1 VTRRVAPP
9 CDTQRGRGQRAVA
22 GYDGPFVDVI
32 VDQPGR
38 GLSHAFSYLPPKSD
52 ADRLAIGS
60 YVLVPFGPQRLPGF
74 VVGFR
79 QERPPVRL
87 KEIAALLVDE
97 PLFSGTDLEEAEWL
111 AAEYLCS
118 LGDALRCYLPPGVA
132 RTIQRRVV
140 LVSDEPVEA
149 LVEAVGPRA
158 SLQQAVIRALC
169 EAGGEMA
176 LEALRAA
183 LGRDP
188 MAAVRGLQARGIAEL
203 RRELAAPGAAEKQLQ
218 VVRLVAAPE
227 AARAE
232 AEARAERASR
242 QGEVLT
248 ALLQADGP
256 IPLADLPASC
266 VRALEKV
273 GLVRA
278 ESVAVRRQPHEAGLA
293 EESARFADATPE
305 QAVAL
310 QAVRDLLEQ
319 GGGRVL
325 LHGVTGSGKTEVY
338 MQAIRHVLGQGKSA
352 IVLVP
357 EISLTPQLL
366 GRFRARF
373 GDDLAVLHSA
383 IGAGERFDEW
393 HRVKRGEA
401 RIVVGA
407 RSAVFAPARNLG
419 LLVIDEEHERAYKQ
433 DRPPRYDARTVAAER
448 CRRRGAVL
456 LLGSA
461 TPSVEAYYAFQV
473 ASTGDR
479 ARRLV
484 ELPRR
489 IDDRPLP
496 GVELVD
502 MREEGRLGRTGTFS
516 ERLTGLLRDCLFA
529 GDQAILFL
537 NRRGFST
544 FVMCRECGFSLRCP
558 DCAVSLTYHHESKSM
573 RCHHCDRQERVPDIC
588 PSCQGF
594 DIGFHGLGTER
605 VADQVQRDFPEARV
619 CRMDRDTTSRK
630 GAHGDILRQFA
641 SGQAN
646 VLVGTQMI
654 AKGLDLPNVTLVGV
668 LNADVGLNRPDFR
681 AAEHTFQLLAQVAGR
696 AGRARKP
703 GRVLVQ
709 TYSPDHYAIQCA
721 SRHDYAAFYADEL
734 ARRRQVRGSPY
745 PPFGYLIA
753 VHLSDE
759 DEGKA
764 AAMAQRLGHA
774 MRELSAGEAEP
785 PTIGGPAPA
794 PLSKLRGRYR
804 WLIVPRGPDR
814 HRLVELAARAIATL
828 SPKEQ
833 AEVYVDAD
841 PVDMM

>member
-1 VTRRVAPP
+1 VAEH
-9 CDTQRGRGQRAVA
+9 
-22 GYDGPFVDVI
+22 DGPFVDVI

-38 GLSHAFSYLPPKSD
+38 GLSQAFSYLPPESD
-52 ADRLAIGS
+52 ADGLAIGS

-79 QERPPVRL
+79 RERPPVKL
-87 KEIAALLVDE
+87 KQIAGLLVDE
-97 PLFSGTDLEEAEWL
+97 PLFSEVDLEEAEWL

-140 LVSDEPVEA
+140 LVSDQPVEA
-149 LVEAVGPRA
+149 LVALAGPRA
-158 SLQQAVIRALC
+158 TLQHEVIRALH
-169 EAGGEMA
+169 EAGGEMG
-176 LEALRAA
+176 LEGLRAA
-183 LGRDP
+183 IGRDP
-188 MAAVRGLQARGIAEL
+188 RAAVRGLQARGIAQL
-203 RRELAAPGAAEKQLQ
+203 RRELAAPGAAGKQRR
-218 VVRLVAAPE
+218 VVTLVASPE
-227 AARAE
+227 VARTE

-242 QGEVLT
+242 QGEVLR
-248 ALLQADGP
+248 ALLQAAGP
-256 IPLADLPASC
+256 LPLTELPVSS
-266 VRALEKV
+266 VGALEKA
-273 GLVRA
+273 GLVRV
-278 ESVAVRRQPHEAGLA
+278 ESVAVRRQPHEAGLG
-293 EESARFADATPE
+293 EESARYPDATPE
-305 QAVAL
+305 QAAAL
-310 QAVRDLLEQ
+310 QAVTELLAQ
-319 GGGRVL
+319 GGGQVL
-325 LHGVTGSGKTEVY
+325 VHGVTGSGKTEVY
-338 MQAIRHVLGQGKSA
+338 MQAIRHALGRGKSA

-407 RSAVFAPARNLG
+407 RSAVFAPARDLG

-433 DRPPRYDARTVAAER
+433 DRPPRYDARRVAAER

-461 TPSVEAYYAFQV
+461 TPSVETYYAFR
-473 ASTGDR
+473 AGSAGDEP
-479 ARRLV
+479 RRLV

-496 GVELVD
+496 GAETVD
-502 MREEGRLGRTGTFS
+502 MRQEAKLGRTGTFS
-516 ERLTGLLRDCLFA
+516 ERLTELLRDCLFA

-558 DCAVSLTYHHESKSM
+558 DCAVSLTYHYESKSM

-605 VADQVQRDFPEARV
+605 VADQVRRDFPEARV
-619 CRMDRDTTSRK
+619 CRMDRDTTSKK

-641 SGQAN
+641 SGEAN

-681 AAEHTFQLLAQVAGR
+681 AAEYTFQLLAQVAGR
-696 AGRARKP
+696 AGRSRKP

-709 TYSPDHYAIQCA
+709 TYTPDHYAIQWA
-721 SRHDYAAFYADEL
+721 SRHDYAAFYTEEL
-734 ARRRQVRGSPY
+734 ARRREVRGNPY
-745 PPFGYLIA
+745 PPFGHLIA

-759 DEGKA
+759 DEGRA

-774 MRELSAGEAEP
+774 MRELGAREAEP

-804 WLIVPRGPDR
+804 WLIVPRGSDR